1 MFKIE
6 QTKGVWFIMEF
17 LEQILEPI
25 GMADQAQPILSGAT
39 NVLLAL
45 IILIVGF
52 WTCQQTE

>member
-1 MFKIE
+1 
-6 QTKGVWFIMEF
+6 MEF

-45 IILIVGF
+45 VILIVGF
-52 WTCQQTE
+52 WIAGARWRLRPGHR